1 MPAVVAVPQLGREMA
16 GGVVAE
22 WYRPDGAKVDIGE
35 VVCRVEC
42 DFVAVEVEAEAPGVL
57 RHRRPA
63 GSIERPGTVLAV
75 LLAPGESMP
84 SEETFVAAELAE
96 APVEAGAFDEPAAA
110 DEEPVFEPEPDSVP
124 EATHDVPMAPG
135 EPIVVR
141 FRRRASDRQDHPE
154 SWGGVPGDSA
164 EFDSALFEDPNP
176 AEPLAEPGASIPG
189 LPLWD
194 DEEHRP
200 RRGSFAEADAEF
212 EATYEPSTDDMDDDD
227 LFEPNDRFARIAA
240 EAAISAQVL
249 MVQVRADATQVI
261 RAREVFAR
269 EWRGFG
275 AAPQLEDMVLMA
287 TARAL
292 DERRL
297 DSSPAGLVI
306 GDLESETSVAISDP
320 LGHGIRE
327 LAAAREAGGDET
339 FERAAWVLVS
349 LAPLGIESVQPRL
362 PAGMALALGMGAP
375 AGGTVTLTMSFDSS
389 VLAETDAGR
398 ILARIRSLVEEPYG
412 LFA

>member
-1 MPAVVAVPQLGREMA
+1 MPAVVAVPQLGRDMA
-16 GGVVAE
+16 GVVVAE
-22 WYRPDGAKVDIGE
+22 WYRPDGAKVDVGE
-35 VVCRVEC
+35 LVCRIEC

-84 SEETFVAAELAE
+84 TDETFANT
-96 APVEAGAFDEPAAA
+96 EPAAA
-110 DEEPVFEPEPDSVP
+110 APVTEPDPATSANEPKLEAEPEPSESP
-124 EATHDVPMAPG
+124 PPMAPG
-135 EPIVVR
+135 EPIVVP
-141 FRRRASDRQDHPE
+141 FRRRATDRQDHPA
-154 SWGGVPGDSA
+154 SWGGVPGDST
-164 EFDSALFEDPNP
+164 EFDSSLFEDPSP
-176 AEPLAEPGASIPG
+176 AEPLPEPGASIPG

-194 DEEHRP
+194 EDENRP
-200 RRGSFAEADAEF
+200 RGGSFAEADAEF
-212 EATYEPSTDDMDDDD
+212 EAAYGTSYGFDDDAD
-227 LFEPNDRFARIAA
+227 AFDSSDRFARIAA

-249 MVQVRADATQVI
+249 TVQVRADATHIQ

-275 AAPQLEDMVLMA
+275 ATPLIEDMVLMA
-287 TARAL
+287 AAKAI

-297 DSSPAGLVI
+297 DASPAGLVI
-306 GDLESETSVAISDP
+306 GDHESETSVAIADP
-320 LGHGIRE
+320 LGQGIRE
-327 LAAAREAGGDET
+327 LAATRQAGGDQN

-362 PAGMALALGMGAP
+362 PAGVPLALGVGAP
-375 AGGTVTLTMSFDSS
+375 AGGRVTLTMSFDSS
-389 VLAETDAGR
+389 VLGETDAGR

>member
-1 MPAVVAVPQLGREMA
+1 MA

-22 WYRPDGAKVDIGE
+22 WYRPDGAKVDVGE
-35 VVCRVEC
+35 LVCRVEC

-84 SEETFVAAELAE
+84 PDEAFATPEPAAIPESDIEPDAVAAEE
-96 APVEAGAFDEPAAA
+96 APVVEREHDSEPT
-110 DEEPVFEPEPDSVP
+110 PP
-124 EATHDVPMAPG
+124 PMAPG
-135 EPIVVR
+135 EPIVVP
-141 FRRRASDRQDHPE
+141 FRRRATDRQEPPA
-154 SWGGVPGDSA
+154 SWAGVPGDSA
-164 EFDSALFEDPNP
+164 EFDTALFDDPNP
-176 AEPLAEPGASIPG
+176 ADPLPEPGASIPG

-194 DEEHRP
+194 EEEHRP

-212 EATYEPSTDDMDDDD
+212 EAAYGTSYEFDEAHEP
-227 LFEPNDRFARIAA
+227 FETADRFARIAA
-240 EAAISAQVL
+240 EAASSAQVL
-249 MVQVRADATQVI
+249 TVQVRAEATHVL

-275 AAPQLEDMVLMA
+275 AAPLIEDMVLMA
-287 TARAL
+287 AARAI

-297 DSSPAGLVI
+297 DASPAGLVI
-306 GDLESETSVAISDP
+306 GDHESETSVAISDP

-327 LAAAREAGGDET
+327 LAATREAGGDET

-362 PAGMALALGMGAP
+362 PAGVALALGMGAP
-375 AGGTVTLTMSFDSS
+375 TAGSVTLTMSFDSS
-389 VLAETDAGR
+389 VLGETDAGR